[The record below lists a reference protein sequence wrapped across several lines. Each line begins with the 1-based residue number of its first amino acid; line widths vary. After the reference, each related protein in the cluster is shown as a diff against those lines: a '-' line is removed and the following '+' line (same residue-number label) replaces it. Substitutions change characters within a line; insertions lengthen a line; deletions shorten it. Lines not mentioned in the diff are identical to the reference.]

1 VSEKEHPASVAGRF
15 VRAAGAAISKE
26 FERRAAESAERPAE
40 APAQSEAAPQ
50 APQAAATAGNAA
62 PKLPRGRAAPEPRP
76 WFDRI
81 LWFVFLL
88 SLIALA
94 LTGLQIQM
102 LMTGSV
108 RTGARVAMGIPLVIG
123 AFLLLSNWARSNER
137 IVARLLRRVWGVGE
151 ATTRSGRFMRKRVG
165 DGMTL
170 LGIVLLAAGV
180 FQLLRALVD
189 P

>member
-1 VSEKEHPASVAGRF
+1 VSEKEHPARVAGRF
-15 VRAAGAAISKE
+15 VRAAGEAISKE
-26 FERRAAESAERPAE
+26 FERRAAEAPERPVE
-40 APAQSEAAPQ
+40 APQQPQ
-50 APQAAATAGNAA
+50 ATPPATGNSG
-62 PKLPRGRAAPEPRP
+62 PKPLRGRPAPVPRP

-81 LWFVFLL
+81 IWLLFLL
-88 SLIALA
+88 SLVALA

-102 LMTGSV
+102 LMSGSV
-108 RTGARVAMGIPLVIG
+108 RTGARVAMGVPLVIG

-137 IVARLLRRVWGVGE
+137 IVARLVQRVWKVGE

-165 DGMTL
+165 DGLTL

-180 FQLLRALVD
+180 FQLLRAIVD